1 MHIIHR
7 NQYGYAHKIV
17 HNTPLLQKGLTPL
30 STDKHNLW
38 IKFGDK

>member
-17 HNTPLLQKGLTPL
+17 HNTPLLQKGLTTL
-30 STDKHNLW
+30 STGETQSVDKVW
-38 IKFGDK
+38 G